1 MPRADAHDHALIQAL
16 VGQIFPGGED
26 TFAERVA
33 EGVSTHVYRVRR
45 GAETFYLRVLP
56 EAGASFAP
64 EVRDHTLLRARDVA
78 VPEVI
83 YFEHCNPALQ
93 RSVMVTTAIPGGS
106 IGQRTVDGDT
116 REIIMAAGRDLAVI
130 NSLAVEGFGWIK
142 RDGGEALGLEA
153 EHPTYRD
160 FIHEHLEQDL
170 ALLRERVFTAREAA
184 LVQEVLA
191 DFDPWLDAEQAL
203 LAHGDFDVTHIYQRD
218 GRYSGIIDFGEI
230 RGGDPWYDLGHFRM
244 HDGETLPTLALPWLL
259 EGYATVRPLPAD
271 HARRIGFASLLI
283 AIRALAH
290 RLDRYRYQQALV
302 AIRRDIAFL
311 HA

>member
-1 MPRADAHDHALIQAL
+1 MPRGDAPDPALIQAL
-16 VGQIFPGGED
+16 VDRVFPGGED

-33 EGVSTHVYRVRR
+33 EGVSTHVYRLRR

-56 EAGASFAP
+56 EAGDSFAP
-64 EVRDHTLLRARDVA
+64 EVRAHALLRARGVA
-78 VPEVI
+78 VPEVV

-93 RSVMVTTAIPGGS
+93 RSVMVTTAIPGGP
-106 IGQRTVDGDT
+106 GGRRAVGRDT
-116 REIIMAAGRDLAVI
+116 REILAAAGRDLAVI

-142 RDGGEALGLEA
+142 RDHGEAARLEA
-153 EHPTYRD
+153 EHPAYRD
-160 FIHEHLEQDL
+160 YVHEYMEQDL
-170 ALLRERVFTAREAA
+170 ALLRDRVLTPSEVA
-184 LVQEVLA
+184 LIREVLA
-191 DFDPWLDAEQAL
+191 EFDPWLDPEQAV

-259 EGYATVRPLPAD
+259 EGYAAVRPLPVD
-271 HARRIGFASLLI
+271 HDRRISFASLLI

-290 RLDRYRYQQALV
+290 RLGRYRYQQALV
-302 AIRRDIAFL
+302 AIRRDIAL
-311 HA
+311 LRA

>member
-1 MPRADAHDHALIQAL
+1 MQRAELDLDIVQTLADRIFPRAAHFT
-16 VGQIFPGGED
+16 V
-26 TFAERVA
+26 ERVA

-56 EAGASFAP
+56 EADASFAP
-64 EVRDHTLLRARDVA
+64 EVRAHTLLRAHGVA

-83 YFEHCNPALQ
+83 YFEHCNPVLQ
-93 RSVMVTTAIPGGS
+93 RSVMVTTEIPGSPVG
-106 IGQRTVDGDT
+106 RWAVERDT
-116 REIIMAAGRDLAVI
+116 REIVAAAGRDLAVI

-142 RDGGEALGLEA
+142 RDRGEAPRLEA
-153 EHPTYRD
+153 EHPTYQD
-160 FIHEHLEQDL
+160 FVHEYLEQDL
-170 ALLRERVFTAREAA
+170 ALLRERVLTAREVV
-184 LVQEVLA
+184 LVREILA
-191 DFDPWLDAEQAL
+191 HFDPWLDVEQAV

-244 HDGETLPTLALPWLL
+244 CDSETLSTLALPWLL
-259 EGYATVRPLPAD
+259 EGYAAVHPLPAD

-302 AIRRDIAFL
+302 AIRRDIAL
-311 HA
+311 LRA